1 MKTKPMTHQLTTAKY
16 AAATGSEPDW
26 KEIAITL
33 WRDVNFAA
41 ANLKAAGSGILY
53 NPETGTSRHWKE
65 RFADS
70 LELMPGVTV
79 DREAMHAM
87 DLPKKQQLKF
97 FKDREDTKKL
107 SAQNAGG
114 MARELA
120 AQDSESPTKQN
131 G

>member
-1 MKTKPMTHQLTTAKY
+1 MPSKTKDSAKKKAPPVA

-41 ANLKAAGSGILY
+41 ANLKATGSGILY
-53 NPETGTSRHWKE
+53 NPDTGTSRHWKE

-79 DREAMHAM
+79 DRDAMHAM
-87 DLPKKQQLKF
+87 DLPKKQRLKF
-97 FKDREDTKKL
+97 FKDREDAKNL
-107 SAQNAGG
+107 SAQNA
-114 MARELA
+114 
-120 AQDSESPTKQN
+120 
-131 G
+131 